1 METLLRHESFRC
13 TLAVLVRNE
22 LVGSQAMVDRIPWNG
37 FEEVFVVDGNSTDGT
52 REVFEARG
60 IRIIRQSSPGL
71 GAAMIEARRHTTTDG
86 LVFFHPDGNEDPAD
100 VMVIRMFLATGR
112 SFVVASRMIQGAVNE
127 EDAHLLRPRK
137 WANQS
142 LALAANILWGRKKN
156 RTSDVTNGLRG
167 LTCAAWDTMDLD
179 AKDLTMDFQM
189 VIRALKHNIVITE
202 FPTRE
207 GSRIAGAT
215 NFKSMDTGIREAK
228 LIWREI
234 LRGRR

>member
-1 METLLRHESFRC
+1 
-13 TLAVLVRNE
+13 VLVRNE
-22 LVGSQAMVDRIPWNG
+22 VVGSEAMAGRIPWNG
-37 FEEVFVVDGNSTDGT
+37 FEEAFIVDGNSTDGT

-60 IRIIRQSSPGL
+60 MRIIRQSQPGL

-100 VMVIRMFLATGR
+100 LMVIRMFLATGR

-127 EDAHLLRPRK
+127 EDAHFLKPRK

-142 LALAANILWGRKKN
+142 LALAANLLWGRRKN
-156 RTSDVTNGLRG
+156 RSSDVTNGLRG
-167 LTCAAWDTMDLD
+167 LTCAAWDKMELD
-179 AKDLTMDFQM
+179 ATDLTMDFQM
-189 VIRALKHNIVITE
+189 VIRALKKDIVITE

-215 NFKSMDTGIREAK
+215 NFKSIDTGIREAK
-228 LIWREI
+228 LIWRE
-234 LRGRR
+234 LRRGRR